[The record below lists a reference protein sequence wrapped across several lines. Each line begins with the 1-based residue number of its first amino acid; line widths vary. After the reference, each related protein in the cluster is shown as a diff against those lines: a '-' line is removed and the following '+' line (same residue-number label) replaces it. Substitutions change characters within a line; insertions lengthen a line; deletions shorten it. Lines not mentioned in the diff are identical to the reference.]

1 MNTFSNSHHMRV
13 FCFAKLPPKCEIH
26 CAPWCEIF
34 KAGVDYTCWRLK
46 TERCWIFG
54 FSTSGSAA
62 EASTVCP
69 HAERASGNRLML
81 LSKNWERP
89 SLLWPLFPSRGSLWI
104 SMNIWE
110 FTSSINWTGPRTPC
124 TRSRLYSLRKLSP
137 LRSKQE
143 VSISLYNSS
152 H

>member
-13 FCFAKLPPKCEIH
+13 FCFAKLPPRNTLCTVMWDFQGR
-26 CAPWCEIF
+26 CRL
-34 KAGVDYTCWRLK
+34 YLLK
-46 TERCWIFG
+46 TERCCILG

-62 EASTVCP
+62 EASAACP
-69 HAERASGNRLML
+69 HAERASGNRLVL

-110 FTSSINWTGPRTPC
+110 STLSINWTGPRTPC